1 MFYLVVGVFGATVGV
16 VFSALPEELVLA
28 TAGLALLGAIGTSL
42 AVALTV
48 ESSNKQVEGKQ
59 VEGKQVEGKQVEGKQ
74 VEGKQVEGKQV
85 EGKQVEGKQVKNQR
99 DAALVTFLVTAS
111 GVTLLGIGSAFWGLL
126 AGVLV
131 TGLRRIGLS

>member
-1 MFYLVVGVFGATVGV
+1 MFGATVGV

-28 TAGLALLGAIGTSL
+28 TAGLALLGAIGTRL

-59 VEGKQVEGKQVEGKQ
+59 
-74 VEGKQVEGKQV
+74 
-85 EGKQVEGKQVKNQR
+85 
-99 DAALVTFLVTAS
+99 VTFLVTAS

>member
-59 VEGKQVEGKQVEGKQ
+59 V
-74 VEGKQVEGKQV
+74 
-85 EGKQVEGKQVKNQR
+85 KNQR

>member
-59 VEGKQVEGKQVEGKQ
+59 VEGKQV
-74 VEGKQVEGKQV
+74 
-85 EGKQVEGKQVKNQR
+85 KNQR